1 MVTTVGT
8 ESDLV
13 DMLNNLIQ
21 LDYDA
26 IDAYDAA
33 IDRVASP
40 EYKARL
46 REFRDDHARHTRDVG
61 AVVTKLGGTP
71 ARQGGAK
78 SMMTRG
84 KVMLADLMGDSAILQ
99 ATKSNEEDTNTAYER
114 AVKAGEGTPAAI
126 APLRAGLEDERR
138 HRAWIEQALSA
149 R

>member
-8 ESDLV
+8 ESTLV
-13 DMLNNLIQ
+13 DTLNNLIQ

-26 IDAYDAA
+26 IEAYDAA
-33 IDRVASP
+33 IDRLDNA

-46 REFRDDHARHTRDVG
+46 KEFRADHVRHTRDLG
-61 AVVTKLGGTP
+61 AAVTGLGGKP

-78 SMMTRG
+78 SLLTRG
-84 KVMLADLMGDSAILQ
+84 KVMMADLMGDRAILQ
-99 ATKSNEEDTNTAYER
+99 AMRSNEDDTNTAYER
-114 AVKAGEGTPAAI
+114 AVKAADGTPAVAT
-126 APLRAGLEDERR
+126 ALRAGLDDERR

>member
-1 MVTTVGT
+1 MATTVGT

-26 IDAYDAA
+26 IDAYDTA
-33 IDRVASP
+33 IDRLDSA

-46 REFRDDHARHTRDVG
+46 REFREDHARHTRDLG
-61 AVVTKLGGTP
+61 DAVAELGGKP
-71 ARQGGAK
+71 AKQGGAK

-84 KVMLADLMGDSAILQ
+84 KVMMADLLGDTAILQ
-99 ATKSNEEDTNTAYER
+99 AMKSNEDDTNTAYER
-114 AVKAGEGTPAAI
+114 AEQAAAGTPAAT
-126 APLRAGLEDERR
+126 AVQAGLKDERH

>member
-8 ESDLV
+8 EGNLV
-13 DMLNNLIQ
+13 DTLNNLIQ

-26 IDAYDAA
+26 IEAYEAA
-33 IDRVASP
+33 IDRLDSA

-46 REFRDDHARHTRDVG
+46 KQFRDDHARHTRDLG
-61 AVVTKLGGTP
+61 AVVTELGGTP

-78 SMMTRG
+78 SMLTRG
-84 KVMLADLMGDSAILQ
+84 KVMMADLMGDGAILQ
-99 ATKSNEEDTNTAYER
+99 AMKSNEDDTNTAYER
-114 AVKAGEGTPAAI
+114 ALRNAEDNAA
-126 APLRAGLEDERR
+126 AATKLRAGLEDERR

>member
-33 IDRVASP
+33 IDRLDSA

-46 REFRDDHARHTRDVG
+46 KEFREDHARHTRDVG
-61 AVVTKLGGTP
+61 AVVTELGGK
-71 ARQGGAK
+71 AAKQGGAK
-78 SMMTRG
+78 SMLTRG
-84 KVMLADLMGDSAILQ
+84 KVMMADPMGDTAILQ
-99 ATKSNEEDTNTAYER
+99 AMKSNEDDTNPAYER
-114 AVKAGEGTPAAI
+114 AVKAAEGASAA
-126 APLRAGLEDERR
+126 ATVLRAGLEDERR
-138 HRAWIEQALSA
+138 YRTWIEQAIA
-149 R
+149 GR

>member
-1 MVTTVGT
+1 
-8 ESDLV
+8 
-13 DMLNNLIQ
+13 MLNNLIQ

-61 AVVTKLGGTP
+61 AVVTELGGTP

-99 ATKSNEEDTNTAYER
+99 AMKSNEEDTNTAYER

-126 APLRAGLEDERR
+126 AALRAGLEDERR

>member
-26 IDAYDAA
+26 IEAYDAA
-33 IDRVASP
+33 VDRLDSA

-46 REFRDDHARHTRDVG
+46 KEFREDHARHTRDVG
-61 AVVTKLGGTP
+61 AVVTELGGKP
-71 ARQGGAK
+71 AKQGGAK
-78 SMMTRG
+78 SMLTRG
-84 KVMLADLMGDSAILQ
+84 KVMMADLLGDTAILQ
-99 ATKSNEEDTNTAYER
+99 AMKSNEDDTNTAYER
-114 AVKAGEGTPAAI
+114 AVKAAEGTPAA
-126 APLRAGLEDERR
+126 ATVLRAGLEDERR
-138 HRAWIEQALSA
+138 HRAWIEQAIAA